1 MRQDKTN
8 SWSIQIV
15 CRSYA
20 LKVDLLLI
28 SSLKLKSGGG
38 LSSTILSRP
47 WLILSYVKSMFF
59 DVVSETEHHS
69 EADITANGKDPRYSF
84 VPMSFCTQ
92 LFQDVRKANKL
103 NNVLHMTLLSLEFI
117 LLQILQTKCSLHEA
131 RQCFDLKSRWK
142 DTVKLDH

>member
-59 DVVSETEHHS
+59 DVVSETEHLRTSQRSRH
-69 EADITANGKDPRYSF
+69 NGKWKRS
-84 VPMSFCTQ
+84 PMQFCPY
-92 LFQDVRKANKL
+92 V
-103 NNVLHMTLLSLEFI
+103 VLYAVVSGCSWSK
-117 LLQILQTKCSLHEA
+117 QTKWRPSYDAFE
-131 RQCFDLKSRWK
+131 SRIYLVTNIADQVFLTRGK
-142 DTVKLDH
+142 TMFRSEVKMKRYC